1 MAIPYNSNFDETQ
14 PFSDTGMQTQLVA
27 ATPLSWTVPGAPTAS
42 YRATFSFDQN
52 ADVWVG
58 KNVTPSLPSPGVATS
73 VNGIEYRPGPKYVHG
88 GDVLNFLS
96 TSAPQI
102 GVSLLQLPA

>member
-14 PFSDTGMQTQLVA
+14 PFTDTGMQSQLVA
-27 ATPLSWTVPGAPTAS
+27 NVPLSWTVPGSPTTS
-42 YRATFSFDQN
+42 YRANFSFDQN

-58 KNVTPSLPSPGVATS
+58 KNVVPGVPSPGVATD
-73 VNGIEYRPGPKYVHG
+73 VNGIEFRPGPKYVRG
-88 GDVLNFLS
+88 GDVLHFLS
-96 TSAPQI
+96 TTTPQI